1 MIFSTDKTLLS
12 REIQEFLPFASNY
25 DLERVIP
32 LLEDTEKNF
41 LVPLLGTDLHD
52 RLTKDMETCSEETR
66 CAGKPCPISWF
77 T

>member
-32 LLEDTEKNF
+32 LL
-41 LVPLLGTDLHD
+41 
-52 RLTKDMETCSEETR
+52 
-66 CAGKPCPISWF
+66 
-77 T
+77 